1 MIFYCENKEDL
12 FYIRN
17 KLIVII
23 LIKIVKD
30 YAFFKSNKVFF
41 LLNKN

>member
-17 KLIVII
+17 KLMVII
-23 LIKIVKD
+23 LIKIMKD
-30 YAFFKSNKVFF
+30 YVFLSLIRYFFVK
-41 LLNKN
+41 

>member
-1 MIFYCENKEDL
+1 MIFYCDNKEDL

-17 KLIVII
+17 KLIVI

-30 YAFFKSNKVFF
+30 YAFFKANKVFF
-41 LLNKN
+41 C